1 MDGCNIFQNMVQKT
15 KIVKKPQNNIVYI
28 VVFGIIAAI
37 TLQSSIL
44 FIRHLIYQKNQN
56 TKIQKTPS
64 ITPYY
69 ENTVFEKPSILIAT
83 QSALIKHPIKI
94 PIIMYHYVEDIK
106 DPGDTVRKKLN
117 ITPSQ
122 FEKQPI
128 SLKKNNYET
137 YFVKDIPDI
146 INGLVDYSTQ
156 SAVLTFDDGYKDF
169 YSNAFPLL
177 KKYHMRGTIY
187 IIQND
192 IGKPEF
198 LSHRQIQEMLD
209 SLLIEVGSHTLTH
222 AYLKTMS
229 DNAAKKQIV
238 ESKKKLEEEF
248 NIKVETFAYPNG
260 AFNQKTV
267 ELVKE
272 ASYSAAVSVISGT
285 IQSQENLFFLSRI
298 RQGL

>member
-1 MDGCNIFQNMVQKT
+1 MMNIRRGE
-15 KIVKKPQNNIVYI
+15 IY
-28 VVFGIIAAI
+28 
-37 TLQSSIL
+37 
-44 FIRHLIYQKNQN
+44 LIDLN
-56 TKIQKTPS
+56 
-64 ITPYY
+64 
-69 ENTVFEKPSILIAT
+69 
-83 QSALIKHPIKI
+83 
-94 PIIMYHYVEDIK
+94 PIIGSEQ
-106 DPGDTVRKKLN
+106 GN
-117 ITPSQ
+117 IRPC
-122 FEKQPI
+122 I
-128 SLKKNNYET
+128 
-137 YFVKDIPDI
+137 
-146 INGLVDYSTQ
+146 
-156 SAVLTFDDGYKDF
+156 
-169 YSNAFPLL
+169 
-177 KKYHMRGTIY
+177 

-209 SLLIEVGSHTLTH
+209 SLLIEVGSHTLPH

>member
-1 MDGCNIFQNMVQKT
+1 MVR
-15 KIVKKPQNNIVYI
+15 KIKVVKKPQDNVVYFI
-28 VVFGIIAAI
+28 LFGIIAAI

-44 FIRHLIYQKNQN
+44 FIRHLFFQKNQN
-56 TKIQKTPS
+56 TKIQKTLS

-69 ENTVFEKPSILIAT
+69 ENSVFKKPFILNSAT
-83 QSALIKHPIKI
+83 QSAPIKHPIKI
-94 PIIMYHYVEDIK
+94 PIIMYHYVEYVK
-106 DPGDTVRKKLN
+106 DPDDTIRKKLN
-117 ITPSQ
+117 TTPAQ
-122 FEKQPI
+122 FEKQLI